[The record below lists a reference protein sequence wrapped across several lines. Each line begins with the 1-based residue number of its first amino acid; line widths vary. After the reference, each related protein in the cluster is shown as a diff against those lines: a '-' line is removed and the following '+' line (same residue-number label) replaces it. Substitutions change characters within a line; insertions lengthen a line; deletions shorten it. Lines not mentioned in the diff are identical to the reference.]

1 MRAAVIAA
9 QKGKRMTDNEVKREK
24 ARQLR
29 YKKPIAGGLNLK
41 DIRNSLWDISEAC
54 ADVQYYIDCDDDI
67 LLSALDGDEDDA
79 YEFKMMFAEL
89 SAECERMQYDLENE
103 YIPEYFDLFFA
114 AINKGGE
121 MLGYDR
127 YEHDYYGL
135 SSFESGRANEEA
147 VKKMKNLTKD
157 QLIEAAQFC
166 FGVYQAYIG
175 LTYRYDCIKA
185 AMDILR
191 DENMGYLKMIKQIEE
206 VYERA
211 NEETEGFRYEWRN
224 SVKELDRIL
233 SNMPQEAWIQ

>member
-1 MRAAVIAA
+1 
-9 QKGKRMTDNEVKREK
+9 MTENEVKREK
-24 ARQLR
+24 ARQIR
-29 YKKPIAGGLNLK
+29 YKKPIASGLNLEN
-41 DIRNSLWDISEAC
+41 IRNSLWDIMEAC
-54 ADVQYYIDCDDDI
+54 GDVQYYVDCDNDT
-67 LLSALDGDEDDA
+67 LLNALDGDEDDA

-89 SAECERMQYDLENE
+89 SAECEQMQYDLHNE
-103 YIPEYFDLFFA
+103 YVPVYFDLFFA
-114 AINKGGE
+114 AVNKGGE

-135 SSFESGRANEEA
+135 SSFESGLANEEA
-147 VKKMKNLTKD
+147 IKKMKSLTKD

-191 DENMGYLKMIKQIEE
+191 DENMGYLKMVKQIEE

-211 NEETEGFRYEWRN
+211 NEESMGFHYDYGK
-224 SVKELDRIL
+224 SVTELDKIL
-233 SNMPQEAWIQ
+233 NNMPQEAWIQ